1 MSPKRKTLA
10 KYGRRG
16 DQVRV
21 KVDARR
27 NRIEV
32 YYRDLELI
40 EHRKIF
46 TNDKEG
52 KAEALAWAET
62 YHSERARLANEA
74 KNPEK
79 REPITVRQLWDAFT
93 ASPAY
98 TKDIRRATQ
107 INYVGRWKK
116 WESFIKPD
124 AIAND
129 TTLHDVDR
137 FRAQCDGLIAI
148 NSVRQILNVVR
159 TIYNWGQSRKLIT
172 NNELALFKWKTPK
185 DAEILE
191 PGEYSSEEYE
201 ALLRTFKP
209 MQLMDGSLFAAKHWR
224 PWVALMILGHHGM
237 RFRAVRH
244 LRETDLNWDAGIVVW
259 PGEFQKQGKDV
270 EQPITHALYSALIV
284 ARYWR
289 DRYDVGDSPWILF
302 AEKKKDQPYS
312 YSSFQY
318 QLVEAEKIAK
328 VPDGKGGH
336 TTGIAHQAYR
346 AAHGFRRMVVGNL
359 LTATGDLMTAM
370 NYVGDRDVKQAKSY
384 DRRMQDRIDKAST
397 TIEEGR

>member
-1 MSPKRKTLA
+1 MSPRRKTLF

-16 DQVRV
+16 DQVRG
-21 KVDARR
+21 KLDTRR

-32 YYRDLELI
+32 YYRDLEGV
-40 EHRKIF
+40 EHKRIF
-46 TNDKEG
+46 SNDKEG
-52 KAEALAWAET
+52 KAEAAAWAET
-62 YHSERARLANEA
+62 YHSTRAQMANEA
-74 KNPEK
+74 KAPEK
-79 REPITVRQLWDAFT
+79 RAPLTVRELWEKFV

-116 WESFIKPD
+116 WEVFMKPE
-124 AIAND
+124 AIVNE
-129 TTLHDVDR
+129 TTLDDVDR
-137 FRAQCDGLIAI
+137 FRAACDAAGIAI

-172 NNELALFKWKTPK
+172 QNELALFKWKTPK

-191 PGEYSSEEYE
+191 PGEFTSIEYE

-209 MQLMDGSLFAAKHWR
+209 WQLMDGSLFAAKNWR

-244 LRETDLNWDAGIVVW
+244 LREIDLDWDAGVVRW

-270 EQPITHALYSALIV
+270 EQPITHALLSALIV

-289 DRYDVGDSPWILF
+289 DRHAPDSPWILF
-302 AEKKKDQPYS
+302 AERKKDEPYS

-318 QLVEAEKIAK
+318 QLVEAEKDAEI
-328 VPDGKGGH
+328 PDGNGGTKKG
-336 TTGIAHQAYR
+336 IEHQAYR

-359 LTATGDLMTAM
+359 LDATGDLMTAM
-370 NYVGDRDVKQAKSY
+370 NYVGDIDLKQAKSY
-384 DRRMQDRIDKAST
+384 DRRMQQRIEKASAS
-397 TIEEGR
+397 IEEAR